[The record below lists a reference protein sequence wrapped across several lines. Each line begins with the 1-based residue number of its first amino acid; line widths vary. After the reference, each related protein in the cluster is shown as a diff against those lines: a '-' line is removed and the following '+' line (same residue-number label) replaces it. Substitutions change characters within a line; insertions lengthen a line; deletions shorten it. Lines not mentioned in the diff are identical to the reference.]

1 MLTHVSAGAGSLW
14 FSVARLQVD
23 WVSASPPFHSKIQG
37 EKETEAYP
45 FTIGKNK
52 ETVSTS

>member
-1 MLTHVSAGAGSLW
+1 MLSAGAESLW

-45 FTIGKNK
+45 FTTGKNK